1 MRVKICGLTRDEDA
15 KAAEALGAW
24 ALGFIFYPKSKRY
37 IAPEQASVIISGL
50 KTPAIG
56 VFVNQMYAAPAI
68 AQQTGLRGIQLH
80 GDETPE
86 DCTRIR
92 DEFDG
97 ILIKAF
103 RPITEKDVEG
113 IAPYK
118 GLIDYALLDSG
129 GSGQYGGTGQV
140 FDWNLAT
147 KAASFGI
154 PLILAG
160 GLSAENIREADE
172 KVKPFAADLSSS
184 IESAPGIKDK
194 TKLDELFGILGKTT

>member
-68 AQQTGLRGIQLH
+68 AQQTGLRGIQFH

-86 DCTRIR
+86 DCARLR
-92 DEFDG
+92 DDFDG
-97 ILIKAF
+97 VLIKAF
-103 RPITEKDVEG
+103 RPLTEKDVDA

-129 GSGQYGGTGQV
+129 TGGQYGGTGQT
-140 FDWNLAT
+140 FDWSLAA
-147 KAASFGI
+147 KASAIGI

-172 KVKPFAADLSSS
+172 KVKPYAADLSSGV
-184 IESAPGIKDK
+184 ESAPGIKDK
-194 TKLDELFGILGKTT
+194 AKLDALFGILGSTT